1 MSFHASSSARPS
13 PSTESAMVG
22 HTPCCLRTG
31 AEPVMTSITCSAC
44 GTRPASGAEGAPRRC
59 ARGTHAD
66 HRTGTRTAAR
76 PTAVPR
82 SPHGYAESLPRSRAS
97 RARPWR
103 RAAIGSGGEDAMM
116 DHDGGNGQ
124 SEFVNTG
131 GAIHTGPPVDDF
143 DDLQGSDERWKP
155 RRKPSIGDS
164 SASSDRSQLAPPP
177 PLPNH

>member
-1 MSFHASSSARPS
+1 MQFNTANCGGALYAV
-13 PSTESAMVG
+13 EG
-22 HTPCCLRTG
+22 GTPVQIKAAVFEQNHDNGCGFMTRMTGFNGRVLPEMLAPPTG
-31 AEPVMTSITCSAC
+31 AVDA
-44 GTRPASGAEGAPRRC
+44 
-59 ARGTHAD
+59 
-66 HRTGTRTAAR
+66 
-76 PTAVPR
+76 
-82 SPHGYAESLPRSRAS
+82 
-97 RARPWR
+97 

-155 RRKPSIGDS
+155 RRKPSIGDR